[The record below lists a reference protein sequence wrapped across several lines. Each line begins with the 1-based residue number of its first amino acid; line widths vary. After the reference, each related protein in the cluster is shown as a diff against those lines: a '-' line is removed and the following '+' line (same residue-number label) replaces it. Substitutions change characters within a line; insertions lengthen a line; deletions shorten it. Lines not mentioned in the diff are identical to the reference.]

1 MDIRFFQNS
10 KILIIK
16 HRNLEHAFQE
26 IPLTKFLTVFW
37 QQFMPFLVSTWF
49 HLNYSIQQSGGGDW
63 HRDSRHCFIYVPLQ
77 CQCNHDCSANL
88 SKQKRWKYF
97 KKAALIHALIVIGS
111 VNYKGVWSCQQFQD
125 NYS

>member
-37 QQFMPFLVSTWF
+37 QQFMPFLVST
-49 HLNYSIQQSGGGDW
+49 
-63 HRDSRHCFIYVPLQ
+63 
-77 CQCNHDCSANL
+77 
-88 SKQKRWKYF
+88 
-97 KKAALIHALIVIGS
+97 
-111 VNYKGVWSCQQFQD
+111 
-125 NYS
+125 